1 MEERMPHRRD
11 TREVLRKIS
20 MAALAVA
27 VVMAATL
34 GPQALVGPLRYD
46 AFRAVDALIR
56 PFSLWVP
63 WNDLERIMNVMLFIP
78 VGAGLAAVLGRGL
91 GRTLTAASVGVAL
104 SIAVEAAQESIPG
117 RVPDG
122 EDIVWNGLGVLV
134 GVLAVVAVR
143 TLRGAGC
150 SSRAGARGRRRAT
163 YVVPEFAAPIGARVP
178 GSRTSTASPPSDRAT
193 TSSVPW

>member
-1 MEERMPHRRD
+1 
-11 TREVLRKIS
+11 
-20 MAALAVA
+20 MAALALA

-63 WNDLERIMNVMLFIP
+63 WSDLERIMNVILFIP
-78 VGAGLAAVLGRGL
+78 VGAGVAAVLGRGL
-91 GRTLTAASVGVAL
+91 GRSLTAASVGVAL

-117 RVPDG
+117 RVPDV
-122 EDIVWNGLGVLV
+122 EDIVWNGLGVLL
-134 GVLAVVAVR
+134 GVLAVVV
-143 TLRGAGC
+143 LRMLHSAAG
-150 SSRAGARGRRRAT
+150 SSRARARARARAGARGRRRAT
-163 YVVPEFAAPIGARVP
+163 YVMPEPAAPTGARVP